1 MPPLV
6 VLIRWD
12 TLTLGVIRSV
22 LPPCVLNTAV
32 TAQELDTVSTDW
44 AAEDTVGRSNAPS
57 FAVIATVGARVNK
70 SRGLAVL

>member
-12 TLTLGVIRSV
+12 TLTLGVIRTV

-32 TAQELDTVSTDW
+32 TAKELDTVSTDW
-44 AAEDTVGRSNAPS
+44 AAEDTVWCSNAPS
-57 FAVIATVGARVNK
+57 FAVIATVGAQVNK